1 MKLFGRN
8 KSVAVDAVTFDTNGW
23 RRRDQSATHRR
34 WKSKNGTNVVLRY
47 HQPTPALPFDFRFI
61 KNARAYYDDVAGQ
74 RAGAMLSLD
83 FVKARGIP
91 SVRGVFKYRCPKGTT
106 DGKIF
111 AGMILLP
118 YRDFAFQIDL
128 ESPVCLDNNPREAA
142 AIANGEGPAGNQADP
157 FFVRNADELF
167 AMMSDTCVKPIPADH
182 ERYDAAFP
190 DHPLTRLRADQLR
203 ILKSLSLHDA
213 IKDALPYYCQ

>member
-1 MKLFGRN
+1 MKIFGRN
-8 KSVAVDAVTFDTNGW
+8 KAEAVDAVGFDTTGW

-34 WKSKNGTNVVLRY
+34 WKSPHGIAVTLRY
-47 HQPTPALPFDFRFI
+47 LQPMPSLPFDFRYI
-61 KNARAYYDDVAGQ
+61 KNAREYYDNLAGQ

-83 FVKARGIP
+83 FVKANGIP

-106 DGKIF
+106 DGKYF
-111 AGMILLP
+111 AGLILLP

-142 AIANGEGPAGNQADP
+142 AAARGEGATNQQADP

-167 AMMSDTCVKPIPADH
+167 DMMSDTCVKAIPADDK
-182 ERYDAAFP
+182 RYDKAFP
-190 DHPLTRLRADQLR
+190 DHPLSQLRADQLS
-203 ILKSLSLHDA
+203 ILKSLTLHDA
-213 IKDALPYYCQ
+213 INEALP